1 MNKLETTKLK
11 TRGFKALFAAALFAF
26 VAPALSVSALADDAY
41 PARPITMIVPFA
53 AGGSSDVIARL
64 IADQMG
70 TVLGQRILIENVTGA
85 GGSVAVARAAR
96 ATADGYTIAIGNSGT
111 NTAVYTLYPDVKF
124 TPDDFIPLGMVAKTS
139 PIIALKMDH
148 PAKTMREFLDYAKK
162 NPGKATL
169 GHAGIGSS
177 NYLICKTF
185 VKAAQIEVTLVGYRG
200 GGPALNDLMG
210 GQIDDVCDSAA
221 SVSSAI
227 HGNRARGIA
236 VSLPVRVAS
245 LPDVPTSA
253 EAGLPEFQL
262 QGWNAL
268 FTPKGTPQPVVDKLN
283 AALRKGVAN
292 AEYRKRL
299 DDLGSVP
306 PTDEEMK
313 PDYVKQFVPQEIAKF
328 RELLADEK
336 PAK

>member
-1 MNKLETTKLK
+1 MKKITAAI
-11 TRGFKALFAAALFAF
+11 ALVAAATVTFPAF
-26 VAPALSVSALADDAY
+26 ADDSY
-41 PARPITMIVPFA
+41 PSRPVTMIVPFA

-70 TVLGQRILIENVTGA
+70 TVLGQRIIIENVVGA

-96 ATADGYTIAIGNSGT
+96 AAPDGYTISIGNSGT

-139 PIIALKMDH
+139 PIIALKKDH
-148 PAKTMREFLDYAKK
+148 PAQNMRAFLDYAKK

-185 VKAAQIEVTLVGYRG
+185 VKAAQIDVTLVGYRG

-210 GQIDDVCDSAA
+210 GQIDGVCDSAA
-221 SVSSAI
+221 SVSGAI
-227 HGNRARGIA
+227 HAGRATGIA
-236 VSLPVRVAS
+236 VSLPVRVSS
-245 LPDVPTSA
+245 LPDVPTST

-268 FTPKGTPQPVVDKLN
+268 FTPKGTPQPIIDKLN
-283 AALRKGVAN
+283 AAIRKGVAN
-292 AEYRKRL
+292 ADYRKRL

-306 PTDEEMK
+306 PTDEEMR
-313 PDYVKQFVPQEIAKF
+313 PEFVRQFVPQEIAKF

>member
-1 MNKLETTKLK
+1 MTKLS
-11 TRGFKALFAAALFAF
+11 FAVALLATAMAAFPAAA
-26 VAPALSVSALADDAY
+26 DDSY
-41 PARPITMIVPFA
+41 PSRPVTMIVPFA

-64 IADQMG
+64 IADQMSND
-70 TVLGQRILIENVTGA
+70 LRQRIVIENVTGA
-85 GGSVAVARAAR
+85 GGSVAVARAAK
-96 ATADGYTIAIGNSGT
+96 AAPDGYTIAIGNSGT
-111 NTAVYTLYPDVKF
+111 NTAVYTLYPDAKF
-124 TPDDFIPLGMVAKTS
+124 TPADFVPLGMVAKTS
-139 PIIALKMDH
+139 PIIALKKDH
-148 PAKTMREFLDYAKK
+148 PAQNLREFLDYAKK

-185 VKAAQIEVTLVGYRG
+185 VKAAQIDVTLVGYRG

-210 GQIDDVCDSAA
+210 GQIDGVCDSAA
-221 SVSSAI
+221 SVSGAI
-227 HGNRARGIA
+227 HAGRAKGI
-236 VSLPVRVAS
+236 VTSLNVRVQS

-268 FTPKGTPQPVVDKLN
+268 FTPKGTSQPIVDKLN
-283 AALRKGVAN
+283 AAIRKGVHNDA
-292 AEYRKRL
+292 YRKRL

-306 PTDEEMK
+306 PTDEEMS
-313 PDYVKQFVPQEIAKF
+313 PEFVRQFIPQEIAKF